1 MGFKRWKISEI
12 DKKIAGELAEECNI
26 EPFLAL
32 IAYSRGYTD
41 PFLIDEFLSRDVPDF
56 DPFIFPDMEVA
67 AKRVNNAVQSGE
79 KILIYGDYDCDGVTS
94 TALLYLFLKSMGA
107 DVSYYIPSRSKEGYG
122 MNCESIEKLSKE
134 GINLIITVDNGISA
148 ITEID
153 YANKLGIDIV
163 VTDHHLPKSELP
175 NAVAVVDPHREDSS
189 MEFKEFAGVGVAF
202 ALALAISGSS
212 PATMLSRYSD
222 LVALGTVADVMPLKH
237 ENRKLVWYGL
247 RKINQDC
254 SKGLKALL
262 GVSDAKFGEITAGTL
277 AFSAAPRINAAG
289 RLGDASRAVELLISH
304 NFASATEI
312 AVELDDEN
320 FKRQKIEQE
329 ITLAASDIIYRE
341 KLYNNRIIVVA
352 CKGWHEGVLGI
363 AAARIAEKFS
373 RPTILLSRNSE
384 DAPYKGSA
392 RTVGEFKIFDAI
404 DSASDFLIKF
414 GGHDKAAGLT
424 VDPEN
429 LSTFTHKINEYADNH
444 DLPIPTIYIDCKLN
458 PAAIVPDLVYTLMP
472 LEPYGTEN
480 VKPIFGLFGMTLKS
494 VTAIGGGKHIR
505 IIAAK
510 NNTTVAMVMFGTKKE
525 EFVYNEGD
533 ILDFAVS
540 IELKEYQGQEQLSV
554 FVKDVRLNN
563 TSEDEK
569 ISQLL
574 LYEDFVNDNLD
585 RDDASLL
592 CFDRQ
597 ELATVYRAIKN
608 GADTV
613 SKLKYVVNNVL
624 EAKISVMIDVM
635 EELSLISTTGAFDE
649 RNITLLDSGK
659 VELENSKILN
669 NLKSKAA
676 TL

>member
-262 GVSDAKFGEITAGTL
+262 GVSGAKFGEITAGTL

-329 ITLAASDIIYRE
+329 ITLA
-341 KLYNNRIIVVA
+341 
-352 CKGWHEGVLGI
+352 
-363 AAARIAEKFS
+363 
-373 RPTILLSRNSE
+373 
-384 DAPYKGSA
+384 
-392 RTVGEFKIFDAI
+392 
-404 DSASDFLIKF
+404 
-414 GGHDKAAGLT
+414 
-424 VDPEN
+424 
-429 LSTFTHKINEYADNH
+429 
-444 DLPIPTIYIDCKLN
+444 
-458 PAAIVPDLVYTLMP
+458 
-472 LEPYGTEN
+472 
-480 VKPIFGLFGMTLKS
+480 
-494 VTAIGGGKHIR
+494 
-505 IIAAK
+505 
-510 NNTTVAMVMFGTKKE
+510 
-525 EFVYNEGD
+525 
-533 ILDFAVS
+533 
-540 IELKEYQGQEQLSV
+540 
-554 FVKDVRLNN
+554 
-563 TSEDEK
+563 
-569 ISQLL
+569 
-574 LYEDFVNDNLD
+574 
-585 RDDASLL
+585 
-592 CFDRQ
+592 
-597 ELATVYRAIKN
+597 
-608 GADTV
+608 
-613 SKLKYVVNNVL
+613 
-624 EAKISVMIDVM
+624 
-635 EELSLISTTGAFDE
+635 
-649 RNITLLDSGK
+649 
-659 VELENSKILN
+659 
-669 NLKSKAA
+669 
-676 TL
+676 

>member
-12 DKKIAGELAEECNI
+12 NKQIAGNLAEECNI

-41 PFLIDEFLSRDVPDF
+41 PFLMDEFLSRDVPDF
-56 DPFIFPDMEVA
+56 DPYVFPDMEVA
-67 AKRVNNAVQSGE
+67 VKRVNDAVQNGE

-94 TALLYLFLKSMGA
+94 TALLYLFLKSMNA
-107 DVSYYIPSRSKEGYG
+107 DVSYYIPSRSNEGYG
-122 MNCESIEKLSKE
+122 MNSGAIENLFKQ
-134 GINLIITVDNGISA
+134 GINLIITVDNGISS
-148 ITEID
+148 IDEID
-153 YANKLGIDIV
+153 YANKLGIDTI

-175 NAVAVVDPHREDSS
+175 DAIAIVDPHREDCQ

-202 ALALAISGSS
+202 ALALAVSGSS
-212 PATMLSRYSD
+212 PSAMLSRYSD
-222 LVALGTVADVMPLKH
+222 LLALGTVADVMPLKS
-237 ENRKLVWYGL
+237 ENRRFVWYGL
-247 RKINQDC
+247 RKINREC

-262 GVSDAKFGEITAGTL
+262 GVGGAKFGEITAGTL

-289 RLGDASRAVELLISH
+289 RLGDASRAVELLISD
-304 NFASATEI
+304 NYAAATEI

-320 FKRQKIEQE
+320 IKRQKIEQE
-329 ITLAASDIIYRE
+329 ITLAACDTIYD
-341 KLYNNRIIVVA
+341 KKIYNNRVMVVA
-352 CKGWHEGVLGI
+352 SEGWHEGVLGI
-363 AAARIAEKFS
+363 AAARISEKFS

-384 DAPYKGSA
+384 DEPYKGSA

-404 DSASDFLIKF
+404 DSASELLIKF

-424 VDPEN
+424 IDSQNISEFS
-429 LSTFTHKINEYADNH
+429 LKINQYADEL
-444 DLPIPTIYIDCKLN
+444 DLPLPTVNIDCKLN
-458 PAAIVPDLVYTLMP
+458 PAAIVPDLIYALSP

-480 VKPIFGLFGMTLKS
+480 AKPIFGLFGMTLKS

-505 IIAAK
+505 LIATK

-540 IELKEYQGQEQLSV
+540 LELKEYQGQEQISV

-563 TSEDEK
+563 ISEDEK

-574 LYEDFVNDNLD
+574 LYEGYIKDKLD
-585 RDDASLL
+585 REDASLL

-597 ELATVYRAIKN
+597 ELAIVYRAIKN
-608 GADTV
+608 GADTMA
-613 SKLKYVVNNVL
+613 KLKYVVDELL
-624 EAKISVMIDVM
+624 EAKIFVMVDVM
-635 EELSLISTTGAFDE
+635 EELGLVSTSGAFDE
-649 RNITLLDSGK
+649 RTITLLSSGK